1 MKFSIVITT
10 YNRIALLKR
19 AIDSALNQTVACEV
33 VVADDCSTDGT
44 EQYVRELS
52 ATLAMK
58 GDNRLVYHR
67 NPTNQGHSA
76 SMNAGVAVASGDWI
90 KPVDDDDYLAA
101 NCIEEILNAI
111 TAYQTQKG
119 RNSTSKVVICSC
131 QAAQVDPNEKELSR
145 TRITGPGKVFYIPQ
159 EDIHYGML
167 LEQVPFGTPVQVAY
181 RKDAFIQ
188 SGGWDSNLDA
198 NCDDI
203 DSWIKI
209 AQYGDALFINEC
221 LAYRTIWPGAYNHK
235 FSFKKRLDTNIL
247 MKEKT
252 YQFVHK
258 KHQLKIPSIQAIRD
272 YLKLHWS
279 LVALKQAKIWKAISL
294 ASASLFS
301 FPAWKLLLSSIA
313 NRKKQLSKFKQSLL
327 HQSDYDTTVQKII
340 LID

>member
-19 AIDSALNQTVACEV
+19 AIDTALSQTVPCEV

-52 ATLAMK
+52 ASLAQN
-58 GDNRLVYHR
+58 GDHRLVYHR

-76 SMNAGVAVASGDWI
+76 TMNAGVAVASGDWI
-90 KPVDDDDYLAA
+90 KPLDDDDYLAP
-101 NCIEEILNAI
+101 NCIEEMVNAI
-111 TAYQTQKG
+111 TAYQVQKG
-119 RNSTSKVVICSC
+119 ENSTSKVVICSC
-131 QAAQVDPNEKELSR
+131 QAAQVDPEEQELSR

-181 RKDAFIQ
+181 CKDSFIK
-188 SGGWDSNLDA
+188 SGGWDSSLDA

-209 AQYGDALFINEC
+209 AQFGDALFINKC

-235 FSFKKRLDTNIL
+235 LSFKKRLDTNIL
-247 MKEKT
+247 MKEKI
-252 YQFVHK
+252 YQFVDQ
-258 KHQLKIPSIQAIRD
+258 KHHLKIPTLEAIRD

-279 LVALKQAKIWKAISL
+279 LVALKQAKVLKAVSL
-294 ASASLFS
+294 ASASVFS
-301 FPAWKLLLSSIA
+301 PSGWKLLLQSISH
-313 NRKKQLSKFKQSLL
+313 RKQQLSNFKNSLL
-327 HQSDYDTTVQKII
+327 HPSDCEDNIQRII